1 MAALRDFVSDVLE
14 LEGAAV
20 EAVEP
25 DGLEVL
31 APGALRQSMGWPELA
46 RLGFGPELP
55 PGAVAVG
62 FEGDWLAKFG
72 ALLGARGAWAERQA
86 TLPGLNLRLGDA
98 ERQIAHAIDLPNAIW
113 RLQDIQPVWTRL
125 LLLAFRYSAVS
136 DEKREGMFWLGFNQ
150 GTGAGVTSIMARL
163 QALLAETEWQAPEAE
178 TREAAGPAWSAAM
191 LEARA
196 TPLVNHQLRL
206 EMEPF
211 LRTLRRRLERDRDR
225 IHDYYND
232 MQLLAQKK
240 LAAATGEKAADQR
253 KREQMRI
260 AAAKHEYAAK
270 LDDLRHNYALSVKV
284 EWAQGLE
291 VFVPVQRLSLLVK
304 RRKGERLIHLDWHP
318 AVRFMEPL
326 PADWGPGLDRTR
338 LACDEHLHLTEPA
351 GQAPC
356 PACAKPWC
364 RACHPKACPRCGA

>member
-1 MAALRDFVSDVLE
+1 
-14 LEGAAV
+14 
-20 EAVEP
+20 
-25 DGLEVL
+25 
-31 APGALRQSMGWPELA
+31 
-46 RLGFGPELP
+46 
-55 PGAVAVG
+55 
-62 FEGDWLAKFG
+62 
-72 ALLGARGAWAERQA
+72 
-86 TLPGLNLRLGDA
+86 
-98 ERQIAHAIDLPNAIW
+98 
-113 RLQDIQPVWTRL
+113 
-125 LLLAFRYSAVS
+125 
-136 DEKREGMFWLGFNQ
+136 
-150 GTGAGVTSIMARL
+150 
-163 QALLAETEWQAPEAE
+163 
-178 TREAAGPAWSAAM
+178 M

-291 VFVPVQRLSLLVK
+291 LFVPVQRLSLLVK